1 MIMEAIIVMISR
13 YYNTMNIRNDSKSE
27 NVEKKI
33 KINNKGS
40 KKSVNV

>member
-1 MIMEAIIVMISR
+1 
-13 YYNTMNIRNDSKSE
+13 MNIRNDSKSE